1 MGDLDSID
9 FMTFIHAL
17 PPRICCPEHGIIE
30 AVMPWT
36 EKRSRLMVR
45 YETRSIRM
53 LQNIDAYNFTW
64 IMKLSWNK
72 AWNIIE
78 RAVKRGREWKSDHQS
93 VIGIEMKSYRNGQKY
108 VRLVHD
114 MNSNGEDYIT

>member
-1 MGDLDSID
+1 
-9 FMTFIHAL
+9 
-17 PPRICCPEHGIIE
+17 
-30 AVMPWT
+30 
-36 EKRSRLMVR
+36 MVR

-93 VIGIEMKSYRNGQKY
+93 VIGIDEKSYRKGQKY
-108 VRLVHD
+108 VRLVYD
-114 MNSNGEDYIT
+114 MNSNGVDYIT